1 MTVDAKHQK
10 HQRSQLRVVFDTN
23 VLYNDSASDLVRREA
38 SALIRESK
46 FDDLEI
52 QWYLPEMVRH
62 ERRYQMQ
69 KRALE
74 LLPPIAKVEKLLGH
88 NLAITE
94 QILIESVEKVVSVRF
109 GELGLFSLKLDISR
123 VDWDL
128 LTRDA
133 VYRRP
138 PFKDGETEKG
148 FRDRIIVESFL
159 QLVDDSPKT
168 PKICRIVLVS
178 GDALVAQAVRD
189 RTQGSA
195 NTVVLP
201 TLEELKGLINTLV
214 SRVDEAYLAILK
226 PKAAKLFLIVDD
238 KSTLFYKERIRDL
251 LEEKF
256 ATELVALPP
265 GSSIRSNGTWSVS
278 GPNFVKKTGPR
289 IQWASRIEIETKASK
304 VASQSPVIAPALS
317 KLALQHGPSEMD
329 AALFPSAADFLR
341 SGSAAPNILGSAVP
355 LSTLANVSQPS
366 YNALWYSQSTIQTH
380 KGTDVYEILWSVDI
394 SSRRELRRPKIDD
407 IRHVALTWE
416 QVT

>member
-1 MTVDAKHQK
+1 M
-10 HQRSQLRVVFDTN
+10 RVVFDTN